1 MRSLV
6 AVCLF
11 MLVSPVAQ
19 ALEHHLLIV
28 SGIGGTEAYRQQF
41 SSQVAQLTQA
51 ALDAGIHQDNI
62 VILAADSAT
71 AGHRPADK
79 QTILQAIGE
88 IDARAGAT
96 DRVFVVLIGH
106 GNPRGDSAVFNL
118 PGPDISADE
127 LGAALDRFGERQLVV
142 INTASASGPFIRRL
156 AASNRVVMTA
166 TASAQEFHAP
176 LFGRFLINAF
186 VTAGADRDKDDRIS
200 MLEAFDFARREVR
213 RSYDSDKRLLIEH
226 ALLDDNGDGE
236 GSLEPGEYEADGT
249 LANRIYLQQPHSAAT
264 GASQDLLAMQQRKQ
278 VLEQSIRDLRRQ
290 RDTLDRRNYYD
301 QLESLLVD
309 LALLTRQ
316 IRAGD
321 G

>member
-1 MRSLV
+1 MRSLI
-6 AVCLF
+6 AICLC
-11 MLVSPVAQ
+11 MLVAPMAK

-28 SGIGGTEAYRQQF
+28 SGIGGTAAYRQQF
-41 SSQVAQLTQA
+41 SSQVEQLAQA
-51 ALDAGIHQDNI
+51 ALGAGIQPDNI
-62 VILAADSAT
+62 VILAAESAT
-71 AGHRPADK
+71 TGHRPADK
-79 QTILQAIGE
+79 QSMLRAIGE
-88 IDARAGAT
+88 IDARAGAR

-127 LGAALDRFGERQLVV
+127 LGAALDRLGERQLVV
-142 INTASASGPFIRRL
+142 INTASASGPFIRPL

-166 TASAQEFHAP
+166 TASGQEFHAP
-176 LFGRFLINAF
+176 LFGRFLVEAF

-236 GSLEPGEYEADGT
+236 GSLEPGEYEADGG
-249 LANRIYLQQPHSAAT
+249 LANRIYLQQPPTAAS
-264 GASQDLLAMQQRKQ
+264 GASSQLVAMLQRKQ
-278 VLEQSIRDLRRQ
+278 ALEQSIRDLRSR
-290 RDTLDRRNYYD
+290 RDSLERRDYYD
-301 QLESLLVD
+301 QLEDLLVD